1 MENIEYKRAGWRW
14 KEGRK
19 DRAGGR
25 QKGKGKVRWKGRK
38 GYLCSFDT
46 SKFKHLFSVLSFSDT
61 FINEMHDFFDNF
73 KGRSKIIVIRVGRF
87 CFC

>member
-25 QKGKGKVRWKGRK
+25 QKGKGKVRWGREKKGTSAP
-38 GYLCSFDT
+38 LTPANLNICSIF
-46 SKFKHLFSVLSFSDT
+46 
-61 FINEMHDFFDNF
+61 
-73 KGRSKIIVIRVGRF
+73 
-87 CFC
+87 